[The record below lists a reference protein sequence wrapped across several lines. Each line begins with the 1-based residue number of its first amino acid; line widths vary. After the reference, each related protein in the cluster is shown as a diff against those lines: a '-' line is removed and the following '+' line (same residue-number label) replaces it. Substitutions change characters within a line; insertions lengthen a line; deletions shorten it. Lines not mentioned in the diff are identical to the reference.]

1 MMKKLKKVSENSDN
15 SGMPHSGYKGIILTV
30 FKSKGEKTM
39 AKALNPRDIYNDFV
53 DGVGILSQSNP
64 DFMAKFIDIDSSCG
78 GEVLSPKTKELI
90 GVAIGLYNRCQYC
103 ICVHTRGAYQAGAT
117 REEILAAAE
126 VAIAFGGGPSVA
138 YSAGLLTAALDEFEH
153 DFD

>member
-1 MMKKLKKVSENSDN
+1 
-15 SGMPHSGYKGIILTV
+15 
-30 FKSKGEKTM
+30 M
-39 AKALNPRDIYNDFV
+39 AKAINPREIFDDFMN
-53 DGVGILSQSNP
+53 GVGILSESNEQ
-64 DFMAKFIDIDSSCG
+64 FMSKFLDIDGSAG
-78 GEVLSPKTKELI
+78 GEVLSSKTKELI

-126 VAIAFGGGPSVA
+126 VAISFGGGPSVA
-138 YSAGLLTAALDEFEH
+138 YSAGVLTAALDEFEH

>member
-1 MMKKLKKVSENSDN
+1 
-15 SGMPHSGYKGIILTV
+15 
-30 FKSKGEKTM
+30 M